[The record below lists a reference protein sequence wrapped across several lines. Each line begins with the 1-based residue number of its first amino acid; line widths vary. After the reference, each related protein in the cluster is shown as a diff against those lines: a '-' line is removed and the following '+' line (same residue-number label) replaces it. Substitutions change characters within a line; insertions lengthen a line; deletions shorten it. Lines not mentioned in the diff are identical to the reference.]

1 MDFANFLDLFVGCV
15 YLYLWGTTFYQF
27 KSLVKFQRRSLDV
40 QLYFSAK
47 FYHSDHCAFGFND
60 AVNDFKLY
68 LTKLKPQGDAQ
79 HLIKIETLILSGLLL
94 KFLVL
99 A

>member
-1 MDFANFLDLFVGCV
+1 MDFTNFLDLFVGCV

-27 KSLVKFQRRSLDV
+27 KSLVKFQHRSLDV

-60 AVNDFKLY
+60 VVSDFKPY
-68 LTKLKPQGDAQ
+68 LTKLKPQDDAQ
-79 HLIKIETLILSGLLL
+79 HLMKIETLILSGLLP